1 MMEATGKGHTHQEQ
15 IYRRHNMIKTDK
27 IERITKVSKDA
38 DTEIALLKRDVENIR
53 DNHLAHMK
61 QDIDRIERKV
71 DKIDNRIWWVLGVL
85 ISTQV
90 ASMIANML

>member
-1 MMEATGKGHTHQEQ
+1 M
-15 IYRRHNMIKTDK
+15 
-27 IERITKVSKDA
+27 TKVSKDA

>member
-1 MMEATGKGHTHQEQ
+1 
-15 IYRRHNMIKTDK
+15 MIKTQAK
-27 IERITKVSKDA
+27 TERLTMKET
-38 DTEIALLKRDVENIR
+38 DTEIALLKRDIQTIR
-53 DNHLAHMK
+53 DNHLKHMK

>member
-1 MMEATGKGHTHQEQ
+1 
-15 IYRRHNMIKTDK
+15 MIKTAK
-27 IERITKVSKDA
+27 TERIRKVSKDA

-61 QDIDRIERKV
+61 DDIDRIERKV

-90 ASMIANML
+90 ASMIANMI

>member
-1 MMEATGKGHTHQEQ
+1 
-15 IYRRHNMIKTDK
+15 MIKTAK
-27 IERITKVSKDA
+27 TEGIKRVTKDT

-61 QDIDRIERKV
+61 DDIDRIERKV

>member
-1 MMEATGKGHTHQEQ
+1 
-15 IYRRHNMIKTDK
+15 MIKTQAK
-27 IERITKVSKDA
+27 TERVTMKET
-38 DTEIALLKRDVENIR
+38 DTEIALLKRDIQTIR
-53 DNHLAHMK
+53 DNHLKHMK

>member
-1 MMEATGKGHTHQEQ
+1 
-15 IYRRHNMIKTDK
+15 MIKTDK
-27 IERITKVSKDA
+27 IERMTKVSKDA
-38 DTEIALLKRDVENIR
+38 DTEIALLKRDVETIR

>member
-1 MMEATGKGHTHQEQ
+1 
-15 IYRRHNMIKTDK
+15 MIKTQAK
-27 IERITKVSKDA
+27 TERLTMKET
-38 DTEIALLKRDVENIR
+38 DTEIALLKRDIQTIR
-53 DNHLAHMK
+53 NNHLKHMK

-90 ASMIANML
+90 ASMIANMI

>member
-1 MMEATGKGHTHQEQ
+1 
-15 IYRRHNMIKTDK
+15 MITTAKTERAK
-27 IERITKVSKDA
+27 IVTKDT
-38 DTEIALLKRDVENIR
+38 DTEIALLKRDVETIR

-61 QDIDRIERKV
+61 DDIDRIERKV

-90 ASMIANML
+90 ASMIANMI

>member
-1 MMEATGKGHTHQEQ
+1 M
-15 IYRRHNMIKTDK
+15 
-27 IERITKVSKDA
+27 TKLSKDA
-38 DTEIALLKRDVENIR
+38 DTEIALLKRDIQHIR

-61 QDIDRIERKV
+61 QDIDRIEKKV